1 MKYLKTFEDVN
12 AQDAMSIPT
21 KISKHETFGNVQDM
35 ENIKTNFKE
44 RGDMINY
51 KRRKEKSDFY
61 TNILK
66 KGDLNKEEFEE
77 FANSLINDMMNNTLE
92 IEEINDILNSID
104 FDVIKQNIEMSE
116 RIKVAY
122 HNFMDK
128 TDVDKVVRKLN

>member
-21 KISKHETFGNVQDM
+21 KISKQEIFGNVQDM

-44 RGDMINY
+44 RGDMIDY

-66 KGDLNKEEFEE
+66 KDDLNKEEFED
-77 FANSLINDMMNNTLE
+77 FANSLIKDMMNNDLK
-92 IEEINDILNSID
+92 IEEINDILNNID
-104 FDVIKQNIEMSE
+104 IDVIKQNMEIAE
-116 RIKVAY
+116 RIRSAY

-128 TDVDKVVRKLN
+128 TGVDKVVRKLN